1 MSLTVSVC
9 TLKGGAG
16 KSTIAINLAT
26 CLHRGGH
33 RALIVDADCQPTCSA
48 WAAVAAESGREGPP
62 VVGIPGAS
70 LRRDLESVAQGFDV
84 VVIDAPP
91 RLGQEQRAA
100 MLAADL
106 VVMPVTPGPA
116 DVWALRETIGL
127 LNEAREYRPELG
139 AVVVLNRMDSRTTIS
154 NVTHMAAADL
164 GIPVLT
170 ATLGNRVAFSEA
182 TAAGLGVVD
191 YAPQSTAAEEVR
203 AFTSAVLAEIE
214 GGEHVQER
222 RAS

>member
-1 MSLTVSVC
+1 MSLTISVC

-26 CLHRGGH
+26 CLHRDGH
-33 RALIVDADCQPTCSA
+33 RALIVDADSQPTCAA

-62 VVGIPGAS
+62 VVGIAGAS
-70 LRRDLESVAQGFDV
+70 LRRDLEGVARGFDV

-91 RLGQEQRAA
+91 RLGREQRAA
-100 MLAADL
+100 MLSADL

-139 AVVVLNRMDSRTTIS
+139 AVVVLNRIDARTTIS
-154 NVTHMAAADL
+154 SVTRRAVADA
-164 GIPVLT
+164 GVPILT
-170 ATLGNRVAFSEA
+170 ATLGNRVAFGEA
-182 TAAGLGVVD
+182 TAAGLGVVT
-191 YAPQSTAAEEVR
+191 YAPKSRAAEEIR
-203 AFTSAVLAEIE
+203 AFTSAVLAVI